1 MPVSSA
7 LPISAILGVAVA
19 AYAGLHWLVGVALSA
34 TELGRRLRR
43 ALGPTIVSVGLFA
56 ALILVFAAIASPL
69 RYDTSGLYREGASRD
84 AYLAAAHAALAL
96 IYLAAVAFAI
106 AIGAASAPR
115 DERVRRATMTA
126 AGVLVFMVLASP
138 ITEGLSEC
146 YANVTM
152 LLKPSC

>member
-1 MPVSSA
+1 MPLSSA
-7 LPISAILGVAVA
+7 LPITAMLGIAVA

-34 TELGRRLRR
+34 TELGRSLRR
-43 ALGPTIVSVGLFA
+43 ALGATIVSVVLFA
-56 ALILVFAAIASPL
+56 ALVLVFAAVASPL
-69 RYDTSGLYREGASRD
+69 RYDTSGFYREGASRD

-96 IYLAAVAFAI
+96 IYFAAVAFAVAI
-106 AIGAASAPR
+106 AIASAPR

-138 ITEGLSEC
+138 ITEVVSEC

-152 LLKPSC
+152 LLKSTC

>member
-1 MPVSSA
+1 MA
-7 LPISAILGVAVA
+7 
-19 AYAGLHWLVGVALSA
+19 A
-34 TELGRRLRR
+34 TEFGTLLRR
-43 ALGPTIVSVGLFA
+43 ALRPTVVGVGLFA

-84 AYLAAAHAALAL
+84 AYLGAARAALAL
-96 IYLAAVAFAI
+96 IYLVPVAFAVAI
-106 AIGAASAPR
+106 AAGSARR
-115 DERVRRATMTA
+115 DARVRLATITA

-138 ITEGLSEC
+138 ITEGVSEC